1 MALWRVLDYTSATLR
16 VAVKHPPNNS
26 LNSDKKV
33 NSKPS
38 ETGRSPLNRLA
49 NRPVILRTAAY
60 FEFYSFYIFRV
71 FSLRIVSG
79 GVFLRRPFLLP
90 KIHFT
95 AIPHSFFAFTKTIIN
110 GIFPLK
116 LHFEPF
122 TLFLKRVVRL
132 NCSSGSKKIFQIG
145 KKPSGLS
152 FRIPIVI

>member
-1 MALWRVLDYTSATLR
+1 MTYTSAPLR
-16 VAVKHPPNNS
+16 GAVKHPPNNS

-49 NRPVILRTAAY
+49 NRPVILRSSAY

-71 FSLRIVSG
+71 FSLRFFSG

-90 KIHFT
+90 KIHFA
-95 AIPHSFFAFTKTIIN
+95 AIPQSFFTFTKTIEN
-110 GIFPLK
+110 GNYPLK

-122 TLFLKRVVRL
+122 TLFAVSIVAL
-132 NCSSGSKKIFQIG
+132 NCAKKL
-145 KKPSGLS
+145 KKNFSN
-152 FRIPIVI
+152 R